1 MRKITKRE
9 KLILAC
15 IALAVVLAILLIV
28 AAFNSCGNEKAPDP
42 TNPTGQ
48 NGEVLDPTGENV
60 DGTTPDGT
68 KPNGTTP
75 EGTTPDGTTPDGTV
89 PGGTT
94 EPEIIPSVSLG
105 IVDRDDFGND
115 DPTDPTQPK
124 PTNPTTPTDPKPTN
138 PTNPTQPTEP
148 EETTEPPTMP
158 EVEGIKLLTW
168 EEYQALSGKEQRAY
182 KESFPNRDDY
192 YAWLDAAQAAYKAEH
207 ESEFGGGGVDIGEI
221 INGNNNN
228 P

>member
-1 MRKITKRE
+1 MRKITRQE
-9 KLILAC
+9 KLILTC
-15 IALAVVLAILLIV
+15 VALAVVLLVLLIV
-28 AAFNSCGNEKAPDP
+28 AFSSCDNEKTPDP

-75 EGTTPDGTTPDGTV
+75 EGTTPDGTTPDGTN
-89 PGGTT
+89 PSGTT
-94 EPEIIPSVSLG
+94 EPEEIIPSVSLG
-105 IVDRDDFGND
+105 IVDRDDFGSD
-115 DPTDPTQPK
+115 DPPKPTDPTK
-124 PTNPTTPTDPKPTN
+124 PTTPTDPKPTN

-168 EEYQALSGKEQRAY
+168 EEYTAMSGKEQRAY

-192 YAWLDAAQAAYKAEH
+192 YAWLDAAQAAYDAEH
-207 ESEFGGGGVDIGEI
+207 SDEMDGNVNIGEI
-221 INGNNNN
+221 INGSNNN